1 MVTESAPWL
10 IALAVAGVAGGLLL
24 LARGMA
30 GYRTQLKVSDIATSS
45 IDTIAAGEVRVTGVV
60 EPSELIL
67 VSLLQSR
74 DCVYYRSSLVEPG
87 EIRHTTS
94 ERTEER
100 SIGFRIRDGSGALRV
115 FPQGARFDAPVRFE
129 GETGELG
136 DEPAGLE
143 LRRGGPT
150 RATET
155 DRAAEIAELLRVR
168 EPDEWSL
175 LDRNGADRSRR
186 RYREWRLEPGDAVTV
201 VGLALP
207 FGDLA
212 DPVSANVGDASAVET
227 ADPVVAADLATAR
240 ATGTLAA
247 DAATAWGNAAIP
259 GFGIGRPV
267 SQPMIDPAA
276 TRLPLATADEAAR
289 ARDRFEIA
297 PDTLVLAASDGVP
310 LLIAYGSPGAVAQR
324 GQTQLLIGLLGAI
337 VAIASATMLGMLLTG
352 GIAG

>member
-1 MVTESAPWL
+1 MDQSEPWL
-10 IALAVAGVAGGLLL
+10 IALAGIGIAGGLFL

-30 GYRTQLKVSDIATSS
+30 GYRTQIRVADIATSA
-45 IDTIAAGEVRVTGVV
+45 IDSIAAGEVRITGVV
-60 EPSELIL
+60 EPAEVTLI
-67 VSLLQSR
+67 SLLQSR
-74 DCVYYRSSLVEPG
+74 PCVYYRSSLVEPG
-87 EIRHTTS
+87 EIRYTS
-94 ERTEER
+94 TELNEER

-115 FPQGARFDAPVRFE
+115 FPRGARFEAPVCFE
-129 GETGELG
+129 GETGEMG
-136 DEPAGLE
+136 DEPTGLDI
-143 LRRGGPT
+143 RRGGST
-150 RATET
+150 RATEI
-155 DRAAEIAELLRVR
+155 DRAAEMAELLRVH

-175 LDRNGADRSRR
+175 LDGKGDRGIRR
-186 RYREWRLEPGDAVTV
+186 RYRESRLEPGDAVTI

-212 DPVSANVGDASAVET
+212 DPVSANVGDASGAE
-227 ADPVVAADLATAR
+227 ADDPEIAADLATAR

-267 SQPMIDPAA
+267 SQPSIDPAA
-276 TRLPLATADEAAR
+276 ATLPLASAGEAAR

-310 LLIAYGSPGAVAQR
+310 LLIAYGPPGAVARR

-337 VAIASATMLGMLLTG
+337 LAIASAVALAVVLDGAL
-352 GIAG
+352 AP